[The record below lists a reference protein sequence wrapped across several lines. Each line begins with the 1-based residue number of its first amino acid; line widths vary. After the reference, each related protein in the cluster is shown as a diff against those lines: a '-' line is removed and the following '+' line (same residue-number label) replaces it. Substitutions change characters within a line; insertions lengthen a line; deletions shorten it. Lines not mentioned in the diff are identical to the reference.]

1 MARNGLLSPILL
13 AEVGGAYFLIVVN
26 DSIDV
31 SGEVALRD
39 MIAEFRSHNNV
50 MCYKVRE
57 LQNILTCVHFNPRPF
72 EQPQVSYLWFR
83 SAGYRYWGN
92 AGGRSNEV
100 FLP

>member
-1 MARNGLLSPILL
+1 MARTGLLSPILP
-13 AEVGGAYFLIVVN
+13 AEVGDACFLIVVN

-57 LQNILTCVHFNPRPF
+57 LQNILTCVHFKPCLF
-72 EQPQVSYLWFR
+72 EQPK
-83 SAGYRYWGN
+83 
-92 AGGRSNEV
+92 
-100 FLP
+100 